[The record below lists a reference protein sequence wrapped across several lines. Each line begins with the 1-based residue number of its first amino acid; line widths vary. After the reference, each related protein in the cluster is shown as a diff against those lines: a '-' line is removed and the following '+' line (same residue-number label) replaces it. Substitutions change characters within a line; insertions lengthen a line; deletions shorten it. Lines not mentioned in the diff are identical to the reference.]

1 MIGEG
6 GSLPLSNHGFGGSYW
21 WIGCRGCG
29 CLGVLIRYGAMTD
42 WGDHIEVAR
51 QAAREAGVLL
61 RSGLDE
67 PQEVSFKGVVD
78 LVTNSDRRAQD
89 LIFSRLSGVFPDHGF
104 LAEEGLNRR
113 ENSEFRWVIDPLD
126 GTTNYAHRFPIFTVS
141 IALEHR
147 GRIVLGVVLDP
158 MRGETF
164 EAMRGQGAR
173 LNGQPISVSAVAD
186 LDRSLLATGFPYDIR
201 ESPVNNIVH
210 FNHFLTRAQAVRRC
224 GSAAL
229 DLCYVA
235 CGRFDGFW
243 ELKLKPWD
251 QAAGALIVEEAGG
264 RVTDFAGGAF
274 HISGQECLASNGL
287 VHEAM
292 VQVLALEQGPTHPG
306 GGDR

>member
-1 MIGEG
+1 MGTMADWDE
-6 GSLPLSNHGFGGSYW
+6 H
-21 WIGCRGCG
+21 
-29 CLGVLIRYGAMTD
+29 LGA
-42 WGDHIEVAR
+42 AR
-51 QAAREAGVLL
+51 EAAREAGAML

-67 PQEVSFKGVVD
+67 PQEVAFKGVVD
-78 LVTNSDRRAQD
+78 LVTNFDRRAQE
-89 LIFSRLSGVFPDHGF
+89 LIFARLSEAFPDHGF

-113 ENSEFRWVIDPLD
+113 EESEFRWVFDPLD

-147 GRIVLGVVLDP
+147 GHVVLGVVHDP
-158 MRGETF
+158 TRGEVF
-164 EAMRGQGAR
+164 EAVEGRGAR
-173 LNGQPISVSAVAD
+173 LNGRPIKVSAVPE
-186 LDRSLLATGFPYDIR
+186 LDRSLLATGFPYDLR

-251 QAAGALIVEEAGG
+251 QAAGTLIVEEAGG
-264 RVTDFAGGAF
+264 RVTDFSGGAF
-274 HISGQECLASNGL
+274 RISGQECLASNGL

-292 VQVLALEQGPTHPG
+292 IRVLALGNTPDRRG
-306 GGDR
+306 GIHG